1 MHGSPQIHE
10 NFYFDPKIHF
20 VNFSVFK
27 LERGESFMGNCERK
41 KMIGCLIPTTKMIT
55 FGVEK
60 RSLMVVAFFLKVLI
74 RGVTQARA
82 HGLTYFFI

>member
-1 MHGSPQIHE
+1 
-10 NFYFDPKIHF
+10 
-20 VNFSVFK
+20 
-27 LERGESFMGNCERK
+27 MGNCERK